1 MSSQNESIVPLK
13 TENKN
18 NKGKLIKFLKLPS
31 IFSLS
36 LLTNSVPIKYMSKV
50 FFPFTSYSSLFYY
63 GSIFFMY
70 SSSLDHT
77 LQIIAKHKRKN
88 KLKKLLE
95 ELKEEFPMKD
105 KSNSSSTSIN
115 SLEILFFI
123 YFKCLNE
130 VYSEEKKKFIIQ
142 RRLFLKEGLTM
153 SYIKTCLNY
162 FKEELEYEE
171 EIFEEISK
179 SFNIK
184 FDLIQL
190 MFNKLD
196 ESEEEIDLRKI
207 KGKYFNTRNDVEIP
221 LFLEGKKLN
230 QVIKYLHNKYLEL
243 IQFIKE
249 SSLQIKE
256 EKILLVSECYAFDC
270 TYFEYEVEY
279 EVIEKCLYQ
288 NNLKVV
294 EY

>member
-1 MSSQNESIVPLK
+1 
-13 TENKN
+13 
-18 NKGKLIKFLKLPS
+18 
-31 IFSLS
+31 
-36 LLTNSVPIKYMSKV
+36 
-50 FFPFTSYSSLFYY
+50 
-63 GSIFFMY
+63 
-70 SSSLDHT
+70 
-77 LQIIAKHKRKN
+77 
-88 KLKKLLE
+88 
-95 ELKEEFPMKD
+95 
-105 KSNSSSTSIN
+105 
-115 SLEILFFI
+115 
-123 YFKCLNE
+123 
-130 VYSEEKKKFIIQ
+130 
-142 RRLFLKEGLTM
+142 
-153 SYIKTCLNY
+153 
-162 FKEELEYEE
+162 
-171 EIFEEISK
+171 
-179 SFNIK
+179 NIK

-249 SSLQIKE
+249 STLQIKE